1 MAGTYNNIHCEQ
13 GGEPDTTSRTQDD
26 ILSTGKYGGMELL
39 CQEHRITYIVKEFKK
54 PDTDP
59 GSLNDVHAHHEHRDI
74 STKAGTQNNIHC
86 TICGDAGDWPGTQ
99 KDVHYLPGAKE
110 AE

>member
-1 MAGTYNNIHCEQ
+1 MAGTKNNIHCNQ
-13 GGEPDTTSRTQDD
+13 GGEPDTTTRTQDD

-59 GSLNDVHAHHEHRDI
+59 GPLNDVCVHQGHKGI
-74 STKAGTQNNIHC
+74 STKARTQNNINC
-86 TICGDAGDWPGTQ
+86 AMFQDAGYWPGSQ
-99 KDVHYLPGAKE
+99 KDVHY
-110 AE
+110 

>member
-1 MAGTYNNIHCEQ
+1 MAGTQNNIHCEQ

-26 ILSTGKYGGMELL
+26 LLSTGKYGGMELL

-59 GSLNDVHAHHEHRDI
+59 GSLNNVRLHQGRRGI
-74 STKAGTQNNIHC
+74 SAVPIPHTAP
-86 TICGDAGDWPGTQ
+86 DAYVTDTS
-99 KDVHYLPGAKE
+99 HT
-110 AE
+110 